1 MFSGTKNEI
10 SLLVTHH
17 LWIFF
22 DFQKK
27 GKKWCKKGQI
37 VIRKYWYLYKKIMW
51 MKCDDC
57 NSNSTILSNSF
68 PLEECAKKEEYRWK
82 NQSNCSKIVYHCR
95 NLHITDT
102 KKADEK
108 LLHIFSLKNKNA
120 MWTGKSIVIGI
131 IKNYQ
136 HLYKKK

>member
-1 MFSGTKNEI
+1 MG
-10 SLLVTHH
+10 
-17 LWIFF
+17 
-22 DFQKK
+22 
-27 GKKWCKKGQI
+27 
-37 VIRKYWYLYKKIMW
+37 

-82 NQSNCSKIVYHCR
+82 NQSNCSKIAYHGG
-95 NLHITDT
+95 NFHITDT
-102 KKADEK
+102 KKRTITVNDEK